1 MSAPKPRRSP
11 IVRDEFRGRV
21 PELIGQLPFAN
32 AVFDAQDCKQMTESI
47 RRNPTR
53 HAGRQGVLPKETA
66 KRRAVPRALT
76 AIQED
81 VLIRVCTALPTALAM
96 QVPKE
101 AKRAVIKADH
111 PHVARGPGRLVLLQL
126 GAPIGPRRL

>member
-1 MSAPKPRRSP
+1 VS
-11 IVRDEFRGRV
+11 
-21 PELIGQLPFAN
+21 ELIGQLPLAD
-32 AVFDAQDCKQMTESI
+32 AVFDSQDREQVTEPI
-47 RRNPTR
+47 RRNPAR
-53 HAGRQGVLPKETA
+53 HAGRTRAFPKETTE
-66 KRRAVPRALT
+66 RRAVPTTLA